1 MFEDLFDQ
9 VEAFRR
15 SEAMDCVFVYVSFGA
30 EQFDLGGLL
39 ELLDEL
45 FEAALLVEI
54 AGNRFQGR
62 CEVGFDGGGES
73 ATEDARK
80 RHCLGY
86 GVKAEAMGP

>member
-1 MFEDLFDQ
+1 VFEDLFDQ

-15 SEAMDCVFVYVSFGA
+15 SEAMDRVFVYVSFGA

-54 AGNRFQGR
+54 AGNRF
-62 CEVGFDGGGES
+62 
-73 ATEDARK
+73 
-80 RHCLGY
+80 
-86 GVKAEAMGP
+86 